1 MPELEHGQ
9 HLLTW
14 LNEIGITGQGYNGP
28 IPLSWQELKAWR
40 DCTGTAATSEEM
52 LMLRQLSVD
61 YIAQYNSSADPNA
74 PPPNAPRNSDKEAV
88 AKSLKAGLRRAAENR
103 KK

>member
-9 HLLTW
+9 HLLQW
-14 LNEIGITGQGYNGP
+14 LNEAGTTGNGMNGP

-40 DCTGTAATSEEM
+40 DCTGTAATGEEM
-52 LMLRQLSVD
+52 LMLRQLSAD
-61 YIAQYNSSADPNA
+61 YVAQFNASADPTL
-74 PPPNAPRNSDKEAV
+74 PPPNAPRNTDKDAL
-88 AKSLKAGLRRAAENR
+88 AKNLKAGLRRAADNR